1 MQNTIGNWLL
11 AIGVAIGALA
21 AAGSK
26 KAYRV
31 VDLDPTVDLSA
42 EVLYET
48 VEHQRTP
55 GEDPLVIA
63 EGGQPLDVVA
73 VTRLKNANVERVRV
87 RYPAR
92 DAVELPVADAGDR
105 LLAEPVVIEGETE
118 VLKAGRILTAALV
131 VRARDAGVEALE
143 VVSKS
148 DGDGAGR
155 PYLLMDAPKP
165 TPEDAAV
172 GVYDERFWE
181 YDEVG
186 KDWKPI
192 VGPNSSL
199 IGKGNLELA
208 QDIELPRRFEKN
220 TYLKGEQLEVL
231 SSQGTETVAVKT
243 RAPFTWSGWTQR
255 WWFLA
260 AVLIVAVAIALKR
273 GGGPDLAADETGV
286 APADGVRAALGQVVS
301 ECEQL
306 AANAP
311 TMDADALHRAIDP
324 ISAGALYR
332 VVEGR
337 EAVNAALGLGG
348 FAEVYGPLASGE
360 RLLNRAWSAAVD
372 GSLEEARVCAQDSVQ
387 HFREALAKWPEPR

>member
-1 MQNTIGNWLL
+1 MRSTIANWLL
-11 AIGVAIGALA
+11 TLGVVIGALA

-31 VDLDPTVDLSA
+31 VDLDPSVDLST

-48 VEHQRTP
+48 VTHQRIA
-55 GEDPLVIA
+55 GEDPLVLA
-63 EGGQPLDVVA
+63 KGGDPLDVVA
-73 VTRLKNANVERVRV
+73 TTRLRNANVERVRV
-87 RYPAR
+87 RHPAK
-92 DAVELPVADAGDR
+92 DSEVLPLEEAEGRVLAKDVVLADETETLKANRMLSSSVVQRAQDAGIESIRVRGKGTSD
-105 LLAEPVVIEGETE
+105 EPTDY
-118 VLKAGRILTAALV
+118 LTL
-131 VRARDAGVEALE
+131 
-143 VVSKS
+143 
-148 DGDGAGR
+148 
-155 PYLLMDAPKP
+155 DAPKP
-165 TPEDAAV
+165 EIEGDPFDAR
-172 GVYDERFWE
+172 Y
-181 YDEVG
+181 
-186 KDWKPI
+186 WKLEEGAKEPTPI
-192 VGPNSSL
+192 VGPD
-199 IGKGNLELA
+199 GDPVGDLELA
-208 QDIELPRRFEKN
+208 ADLELPKRITKESFLTAERIE
-220 TYLKGEQLEVL
+220 TIRA
-231 SSQGTETVAVKT
+231 QGMTEVAVKT

-273 GGGPDLAADETGV
+273 GGGPDLAPDETGV

-337 EAVNAALGLGG
+337 EAVKAALGLGG

-372 GSLEEARVCAQDSVQ
+372 GYLEEARVCAQDCVQ